1 MIPEGTRFIGIS
13 PNVNLTEKK
22 SAVLNAETQP
32 FTIDDIREGTGLP
45 YKVYTALLSQTS
57 TSAPTSIVLEN
68 TLGAAGSF
76 SYQGVG
82 VYNYTNSGVFTSDKT
97 IIFCTKDANEETPA
111 YIIEGKRT
119 SDNVVQFIV
128 KATTTN
134 NLTNGALSKANIE
147 IRVYN

>member
-32 FTIDDIREGTGLP
+32 YTLDDIRG
-45 YKVYTALLSQTS
+45 YKVYTALLTQTS

-111 YIIEGKRT
+111 YIIEGKRA

-128 KATTTN
+128 KATATDD
-134 NLTNGALSKANIE
+134 LTNGALNKANIE

>member
-22 SAVLNAETQP
+22 SAILNAEIQP
-32 FTIDDIREGTGLP
+32 YTIDDIKG
-45 YKVYTALLSQTS
+45 YKVYTALLTQTS

-128 KATTTN
+128 KASSTN
-134 NLTNGALSKANIE
+134 TLTNGALSKANIE

>member
-22 SAVLNAETQP
+22 SAILNAETQP
-32 FTIDDIREGTGLP
+32 YTIDDIKG
-45 YKVYTALLSQTS
+45 YKVYTALLTQTS

-134 NLTNGALSKANIE
+134 TLTNGALSKANIE

>member
-32 FTIDDIREGTGLP
+32 YTIDDIRG
-45 YKVYTALLSQTS
+45 YKVYTALLTQTS

-128 KATTTN
+128 KATATN
-134 NLTNGALSKANIE
+134 NLTNGALNKANIE

>member
-32 FTIDDIREGTGLP
+32 YTLDDIRG
-45 YKVYTALLSQTS
+45 YKVYTALASQTG
-57 TSAPTSIVLEN
+57 TSAPTAIVLEN
-68 TLGAAGSF
+68 TLGASGSF
-76 SYQGVG
+76 SYQAPGIF
-82 VYNYTNSGVFTSDKT
+82 NYTNTGVFTSDKT

-128 KATTTN
+128 KATATDD
-134 NLTNGALSKANIE
+134 LTNGALNKANIE